1 MDVPLYYILHSSN
14 LYGTEKM
21 ALATLESLRSQYRP
35 VLLTPP
41 GVVVEE
47 AQRRGISVHCFSS
60 YSHLIKLIRSL
71 IAEQKQLV
79 FMSTGVRYSLILW
92 GWNLFYRRKIIHLQM
107 VHGGAD
113 EWHSYGRK
121 WLLNPF
127 CITFIVNSKFVYQKL
142 LYHRVKAN
150 KIQLIENFLT
160 EQQILNSP
168 KHPEFKSENKL
179 QNIIVVSRI
188 DPLKRVDLL
197 LQAIRYDPR
206 LKKLQFNIYGMGTE
220 LPTLRRQA
228 MICCPNVQFCNYI
241 EDISHAVAEADL
253 LLHLCP
259 SEPFGLAV
267 LEAMAARVPVLV
279 PNTGGVA
286 SLVQHE
292 ISGFHF
298 QANDV
303 KHLAQTLLD
312 LSRKSMPEFN
322 EVTQQAYLSLETRF
336 SEQHCQAEYIA
347 LLNKLIQD

>member
-1 MDVPLYYILHSSN
+1 MTVPLYYILHSSN

-21 ALATLESLRSQYRP
+21 ALTTLESLREQYQP

-47 AQRRGISVHCFSS
+47 AQRRGLSVHCFSN
-60 YSHLIKLIRSL
+60 YLHLIRLIRRL

-92 GWNLFYRRKIIHLQM
+92 VWNLFYRRKVIHLQM
-107 VHGGAD
+107 VHGGAN

-127 CITFIVNSKFVYQKL
+127 RVTFVVNSEFVYQKL
-142 LYHRVKAN
+142 RYYRVKAN

-160 EQQILNSP
+160 EQQVIDSP
-168 KHPEFKSENKL
+168 KHPPFTTENSL
-179 QNIIVVSRI
+179 QNIVVVSRI

-197 LQAIRYDPR
+197 LKAIRYDSR
-206 LKKLQFNIYGMGTE
+206 LKKLKFNIFGTGTE
-220 LPTLRRQA
+220 LPALRRQG
-228 MICCPNVQFCNYI
+228 MICCPNVQFCSYT
-241 EDISHAVAEADL
+241 EDISQAVANADL

-267 LEAMAARVPVLV
+267 LEAIAARVPVLV

-286 SLVQHE
+286 SLVQHN
-292 ISGFHF
+292 ISGFQF
-298 QANDV
+298 QANDI

-322 EVTQQAYLSLETRF
+322 PITQEAYLSLETRF
-336 SEQHCQAEYIA
+336 SEHKCRAEYLA
-347 LLNKLIQD
+347 LLDKLN